1 MNLQGKT
8 VVVTGASSGLG
19 EAAVRRLH
27 AAGAQVI
34 PVGRSAEKTAA
45 VAAELGAEPLTADF
59 SELTEVRRLAKV
71 LLDRCPRI
79 DVLVSNAGCIMAK
92 HTVTKDGFEET
103 FQVNALAP
111 YLLMNLL
118 TERLRDSGGR
128 VVVTSSQTIEGRRQ
142 LDPKNVNGKAKYEP
156 YEAYADSKLALALLT
171 REYARRH
178 PEIQVADFHPGV
190 FVGGLARGLWRE
202 RLLTNSP
209 LRGTVERFVGTPDKG
224 VDTLLH
230 LAGTDTPL
238 HGEYYK
244 DGRRTDPGAT
254 AEDAVVAGQLWDICA
269 HGTGL
274 PL

>member
-19 EAAVRRLH
+19 EVAARRLH
-27 AAGAQVI
+27 AAGAHVV

-45 VAAELGAEPLTADF
+45 IAAELGTEPLTADF

-79 DVLVSNAGCIMAK
+79 DVLVNNAGCILSK
-92 HTVTKDGFEET
+92 HTVTKDGFEQT
-103 FQVNALAP
+103 FQVNAVAP
-111 YLLMNLL
+111 YMLTRLL
-118 TERLRDSGGR
+118 TERLRDSQGR
-128 VVVTSSQTIEGRRQ
+128 VLVTSSQVIEGRRQ
-142 LDPKNVNGKAKYEP
+142 LNPKNINGASGYEP

-178 PEIQVADFHPGV
+178 PDIGVADFHPGV
-190 FVGGLARGLWRE
+190 FLGGLARELWRE
-202 RLLTNSP
+202 RLLASGP
-209 LRGTVERFVGTPDKG
+209 LRGTVQRFVGTPEKG
-224 VDTLLH
+224 AETLLM
-230 LAGTDTPL
+230 LAGTDAPL

-244 DGRRTDPGAT
+244 DCRRTDPGAT
-254 AEDAVVAGQLWDICA
+254 AEDPDVAGALWDVCA